1 MEELPFELQG
11 PTSLDNP
18 KNRLCEFV
26 CHATAHF
33 NVRASKEIMISLD
46 KEKVQTGKCAK
57 YIGKITD
64 VAVTSGAFV
73 GGLGPM
79 AKGWH

>member
-1 MEELPFELQG
+1 MEDLSFESQG
-11 PTSLDNP
+11 PTSLDTP
-18 KNRLCEFV
+18 KNRLFEYV
-26 CHATAHF
+26 CYATAHF
-33 NVRASKEIMISLD
+33 KTRATKEIIISLD
-46 KEKVQTGKCAK
+46 KERAKTGKCAK

-79 AKGWH
+79 AKG